1 MPDNR
6 TASIREQ
13 IDYQDVAVVQA
24 IRSRIYWVRK
34 MHEGETQIR
43 YEYARET
50 AIANRY
56 ADAMEALGIPRVHG
70 YRLAA
75 AVIDAGKAGVRADQ
89 QKALPPRA

>member
-1 MPDNR
+1 MTDNL
-6 TASIREQ
+6 TASIRTQ
-13 IDYQDVAVVQA
+13 IDYEDDD
-24 IRSRIYWVRK
+24 ILTSLKHRIYWVRK

-43 YEYARET
+43 YEYAREK
-50 AIANRY
+50 AIAERY

-89 QKALPPRA
+89 AKAS